1 MHLPDPGPSALVA
14 DLDDTHPPVAQEHL
28 GPALP
33 IVKYTDVEGAI
44 SMANGPGVG
53 PGASVW
59 TADPA
64 RARKVAARVHAGTLW
79 IDEHGNAGQ
88 RIPFGGARRSGYGP
102 EGGVEGRKHL
112 GAPGSSTADAAPRT
126 DTCGAGGL
134 RPGRATGVTFVVCA
148 DAVGS
153 SAVCSRRFS
162 CVEGA
167 RAQVRGRRAVGG
179 LEHP

>member
-1 MHLPDPGPSALVA
+1 VHLPDPGPSALVA
-14 DLDDTHPPVAQEHL
+14 DLDDTHPLVAQEHL

-64 RARKVAARVHAGTLW
+64 RAREVAARVHAGTLW
-79 IDEHGNAGQ
+79 IDEHGNAGP

-112 GAPGSSTADAAPRT
+112 GIPPGRPRLTRRPARTRVAPVACVRGGPPASRSSSVLTPSAPGLCAQ
-126 DTCGAGGL
+126 GAS
-134 RPGRATGVTFVVCA
+134 PGSRERARRCEGVV
-148 DAVGS
+148 
-153 SAVCSRRFS
+153 
-162 CVEGA
+162 
-167 RAQVRGRRAVGG
+167 
-179 LEHP
+179 P

>member
-64 RARKVAARVHAGTLW
+64 RAREVATRVHAGTLW

-112 GAPGSSTADAAPRT
+112 GT
-126 DTCGAGGL
+126 
-134 RPGRATGVTFVVCA
+134 PGRPRLT
-148 DAVGS
+148 
-153 SAVCSRRFS
+153 RRP
-162 CVEGA
+162 A
-167 RAQVRGRRAVGG
+167 RTRVAPVASVRGGPPASRSSSVLTPSAPVLCAQGASPASRERARRCEGVV
-179 LEHP
+179 P